1 MEEENRIA
9 AAERLVKA
17 AEDYLNGTGYRTEEL
32 LEELLWETLV
42 LFQGCSFYTAKK
54 LEFQYTIKRNEMFV
68 SRKNKSITRATVNVA
83 FWKLLELGCAVSGPK
98 KLGTFGASYVYAV
111 FLGLGLVRAE

>member
-17 AEDYLNGTGYRTEEL
+17 AEDYLNGTGYRTEE
-32 LEELLWETLV
+32 
-42 LFQGCSFYTAKK
+42 
-54 LEFQYTIKRNEMFV
+54 
-68 SRKNKSITRATVNVA
+68 
-83 FWKLLELGCAVSGPK
+83 LLELGCAVSGPK

>member
-1 MEEENRIA
+1 MEAENRIA

-32 LEELLWETLV
+32 LE
-42 LFQGCSFYTAKK
+42 
-54 LEFQYTIKRNEMFV
+54 
-68 SRKNKSITRATVNVA
+68 
-83 FWKLLELGCAVSGPK
+83 LGCAVSGPQ